1 MSECLFCKI
10 IVGELPSTRVFE
22 NDDALAFLDIHPV
35 NPGHTLLVPKKH
47 CTMLTDADDETIANL
62 GKLLKRVASA
72 VIKGTDADGC
82 NISVNNGAAA
92 GQQVFHLHWHIIPR
106 FSSDGLKL
114 WPQKEYANNQ
124 REEVAEK
131 IRTSFV

>member
-1 MSECLFCKI
+1 MPFCKI

-72 VIKGTDADGC
+72 VIKGNRRGWL
-82 NISVNNGAAA
+82 
-92 GQQVFHLHWHIIPR
+92 QH
-106 FSSDGLKL
+106 
-114 WPQKEYANNQ
+114 Q
-124 REEVAEK
+124 RK
-131 IRTSFV
+131 

>member
-10 IVGELPSTRVFE
+10 IVRELPSTRVFE

-72 VIKGTDADGC
+72 VIKGTGADGC